1 MSWWPT
7 NDVRGRRE
15 LSEALTNYG
24 WLVANRLGE
33 SSGRPETAPGCESLL
48 YYQRALEA
56 ELARV
61 RLQLTRI
68 GLPTALNHRI
78 VNESAVAA
86 RA

>member
-1 MSWWPT
+1 M
-7 NDVRGRRE
+7 
-15 LSEALTNYG
+15 SEALTNYG

-33 SSGRPETAPGCESLL
+33 SSGRHQSAPDCESLL

-61 RLQLTRI
+61 RLQLTRM
-68 GLPTALNHRI
+68 GLPTALNHHI
-78 VNESAVAA
+78 VNESGVTA